1 SFEEVILISSNEYI
15 KYITEQ
21 IVSYLDKTPEEKKE
35 MKKMQQK
42 QKGYNRRL
50 SGQWFG
56 MLAISLKL
64 FMKKDYEAGIEFL
77 LLIFFIMCINKTSHH
92 LRWRYLF

>member
-1 SFEEVILISSNEYI
+1 
-15 KYITEQ
+15 
-21 IVSYLDKTPEEKKE
+21 

-56 MLAISLKL
+56 MLPISLKL
-64 FMKKDYEAGIEFL
+64 FMKKD
-77 LLIFFIMCINKTSHH
+77 
-92 LRWRYLF
+92 